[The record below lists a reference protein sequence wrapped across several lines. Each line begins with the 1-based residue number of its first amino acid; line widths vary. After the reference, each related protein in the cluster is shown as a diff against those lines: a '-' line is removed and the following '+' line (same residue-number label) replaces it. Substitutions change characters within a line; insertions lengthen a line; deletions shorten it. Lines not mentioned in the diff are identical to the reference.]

1 MCLAIPSRIISIDN
15 MSAIIDVFGA
25 RKEVNLML
33 LPVGPKLGDY
43 VLVHAGFAI
52 QMVDKDIVE
61 SGKSMHET
69 SLALSILDIVVE
81 KCREVGGH
89 TVDSVRLRI
98 GMAAGIMPEA
108 LSFAFD
114 AAKAS
119 TVAEHAEL
127 VIERVPVSGLCGDCK
142 KEFTVQDVQYVFS
155 CPLCDS
161 KFIELKTGREM
172 EIVDME
178 IN

>member
-1 MCLAIPSRIISIDN
+1 
-15 MSAIIDVFGA
+15 MSAVIDVFGA

-33 LPVGPKLGDY
+33 LPVEPKLGDY

-69 SLALSILDIVVE
+69 ALALSILDVVVE
-81 KCREVGGH
+81 KCREAGGH
-89 TVDSVRLRI
+89 TVDQVRLRI
-98 GMAAGIMPEA
+98 GFAAGVMPEA

-114 AAKAS
+114 AAKAT

-127 VIERVPVSGLCGDCK
+127 VVERVPVSGVCSDCK
-142 KEFTVQDVQYVFS
+142 KEFSVSEVKYVFS
-155 CPLCDS
+155 CPLCNS
-161 KFIELKTGREM
+161 KFIDIKTGREM

>member
-1 MCLAIPSRIISIDN
+1 

-33 LPVGPKLGDY
+33 LPVVPQLGDY

-81 KCREVGGH
+81 KCREAGGH
-89 TVDSVRLRI
+89 TVDYGPAQDRHGCRGHARS
-98 GMAAGIMPEA
+98 
-108 LSFAFD
+108 
-114 AAKAS
+114 
-119 TVAEHAEL
+119 AEL
-127 VIERVPVSGLCGDCK
+127 CFRRCQRFFRGGACGTGHRAGSCLRPLQRLQKRIHGPGCPVCFFVPS
-142 KEFTVQDVQYVFS
+142 VQLEVH
-155 CPLCDS
+155 
-161 KFIELKTGREM
+161 
-172 EIVDME
+172 
-178 IN
+178 

>member
-1 MCLAIPSRIISIDN
+1 

-33 LPVGPKLGDY
+33 LPVEPKLGDY

-52 QMVDKDIVE
+52 QMMDRDIVE

-69 SLALSILDIVVE
+69 ALALSILDVVVE
-81 KCREVGGH
+81 KCREAGGH
-89 TVDSVRLRI
+89 TVDQVRLRI
-98 GMAAGIMPEA
+98 GMAAGVMPEA
-108 LSFAFD
+108 LKFAFD
-114 AAKAS
+114 ASKA
-119 TVAEHAEL
+119 TTAADNAEL
-127 VIERVPVSGLCGDCK
+127 VIERVPVAGVCNECK

-155 CPLCDS
+155 CPLCNS
-161 KFIELKTGREM
+161 KFIDIKSGREM

>member
-15 MSAIIDVFGA
+15 MSAVIDVFGA

-33 LPVGPKLGDY
+33 LPIEPKLGDY

-61 SGKSMHET
+61 SGQSMHET
-69 SLALSILDIVVE
+69 ALALSILDVVVE
-81 KCREVGGH
+81 KCREAGGH
-89 TVDSVRLRI
+89 TVDEVRLRI
-98 GMAAGIMPEA
+98 GFAAGVMPEA

-114 AAKAS
+114 AAKAT
-119 TVAEHAEL
+119 TVAEHAKL
-127 VIERVPVSGLCGDCK
+127 VIERVPVSGICTECK
-142 KEFTVQDVQYVFS
+142 KEFTVSEVQYVFS
-155 CPLCDS
+155 CPTCNS
-161 KFIELKTGREM
+161 KFIDIKTGREM

>member
-1 MCLAIPSRIISIDN
+1 
-15 MSAIIDVFGA
+15 MSAVIDVFGA

-33 LPVGPKLGDY
+33 LPVEPKLGDY

-52 QMVDKDIVE
+52 QMVDRDIVE

-69 SLALSILDIVVE
+69 ALALSILDVVVE
-81 KCREVGGH
+81 KCREAGGH
-89 TVDSVRLRI
+89 TVDEVRLRI
-98 GMAAGIMPEA
+98 GFAAGVMPEA

-114 AAKAS
+114 AAKAT
-119 TVAEHAEL
+119 TVAEHAKL
-127 VIERVPVSGLCGDCK
+127 VIERVPVSGVCNECK
-142 KEFTVQDVQYVFS
+142 KEFTVSEVQYVFS
-155 CPLCDS
+155 CPTCNS
-161 KFIELKTGREM
+161 KFIDIKTGREM

>member
-15 MSAIIDVFGA
+15 MSAVIDVFGA
-25 RKEVNLML
+25 RKEINLML
-33 LPVGPKLGDY
+33 LPVEPKLGDY

-69 SLALSILDIVVE
+69 ALALSILDVVVE
-81 KCREVGGH
+81 KCREAGGH
-89 TVDSVRLRI
+89 TVDQVRLRI
-98 GMAAGIMPEA
+98 GFAAGVMPEA

-114 AAKAS
+114 AAKAT

-127 VIERVPVSGLCGDCK
+127 VIERVPVSGVCNDCK
-142 KEFTVQDVQYVFS
+142 KEFTVAEVQYVFS
-155 CPLCDS
+155 CPLCNS
-161 KFIELKTGREM
+161 KFIDIKGGREM
-172 EIVDME
+172 EIVEME